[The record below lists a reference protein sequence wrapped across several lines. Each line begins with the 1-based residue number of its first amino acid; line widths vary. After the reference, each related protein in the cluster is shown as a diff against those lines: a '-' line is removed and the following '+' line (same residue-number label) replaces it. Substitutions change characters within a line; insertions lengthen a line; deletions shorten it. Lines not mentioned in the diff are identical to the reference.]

1 MGILALLQLGC
12 SEKTPFEFEPQVVV
26 FSLFIAGHKNPPI
39 KLEQSWG
46 IDKKLPEE
54 GLGVTDAQVT
64 VTTDED
70 TVYYAPVEGS
80 PGLWA
85 PMDSIEVFPL
95 KTYRLEVVTDKGEV
109 YGEATVPDTF
119 GITQPEAGDT
129 LYRDRAPVLIWR
141 RSQGAA
147 GYLID
152 ISSLADTTHVTGIV
166 SAGDTIFP
174 ILSFFLAD
182 SGEHT
187 LKVAALDSNYYDY
200 MWMRSGVEAG
210 TGGEE
215 VTHIE
220 GGLGVFGACVV
231 DSVQVYAQ

>member
-12 SEKTPFEFEPQVVV
+12 GENTPFEFEPQVVV
-26 FSLFIAGHKNPPI
+26 FSLFVAGHKNPSI
-39 KLEQSWG
+39 KLEQSWQ
-46 IDKKLPEE
+46 IDRELPEE

-95 KTYRLEVVTDKGEV
+95 KTYRLDVVIDSEKI

-129 LYRDRAPVLIWR
+129 LYRDRAPLLIWR
-141 RSQGAA
+141 RSQGAM

-166 SAGDTIFP
+166 SAADTIFP

-182 SGEHT
+182 SGKHT
-187 LKVAALDSNYYDY
+187 LKVAALDRNYYDY
-200 MWMRSGVEAG
+200 MWMTGPPG
-210 TGGEE
+210 TGEEGE
-215 VTHIE
+215 THIE